1 MEEKH
6 EQAEKFVQFFR
17 DTSVKP
23 EEINPVL
30 ESNNS
35 ATLINLI
42 RCLKYLLDQI
52 FLWMMLEKLIVLK
65 VLFRIII

>member
-6 EQAEKFVQFFR
+6 EQAEKFVQFFK

-30 ESNNS
+30 ESNDS
-35 ATLINLI
+35 ASVNQSE
-42 RCLKYLLDQI
+42 RCLKYLHDQI
-52 FLWMMLEKLIVLK
+52 SLWMMLEN
-65 VLFRIII
+65 